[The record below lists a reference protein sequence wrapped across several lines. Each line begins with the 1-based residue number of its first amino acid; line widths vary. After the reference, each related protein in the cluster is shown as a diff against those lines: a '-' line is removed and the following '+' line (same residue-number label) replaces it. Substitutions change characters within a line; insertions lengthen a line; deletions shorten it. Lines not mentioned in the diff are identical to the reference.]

1 MADNSAPTRT
11 PDDIRRDIAAQRES
25 LAGAVNDLRSE
36 FDVTQRL
43 RQNLP
48 AATVGALVAGF
59 ILSGGIGA
67 TVRLLS
73 RGGQEGTERARLGS
87 YAVVERD

>member
-1 MADNSAPTRT
+1 M
-11 PDDIRRDIAAQRES
+11 
-25 LAGAVNDLRSE
+25 
-36 FDVTQRL
+36 TQRL

-48 AATVGALVAGF
+48 VATLGALAAGF

-67 TVRLLS
+67 TVRLFAR
-73 RGGQEGTERARLGS
+73 RGREGTEKARLGS

>member
-1 MADNSAPTRT
+1 MADNSIPTRT
-11 PDDIRRDIAAQRES
+11 PEDIRRDIAAQRES
-25 LAGAVNDLRSE
+25 LAGAVNDLRTE

-48 AATVGALVAGF
+48 VATLGALAAGF

-67 TVRLLS
+67 TVRLFAR
-73 RGGQEGTERARLGS
+73 RGREGTEKARLG
-87 YAVVERD
+87 